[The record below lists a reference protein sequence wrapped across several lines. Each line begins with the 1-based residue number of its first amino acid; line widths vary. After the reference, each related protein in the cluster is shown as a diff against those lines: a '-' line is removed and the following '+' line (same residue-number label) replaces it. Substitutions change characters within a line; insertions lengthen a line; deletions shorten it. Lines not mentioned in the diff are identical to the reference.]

1 MAAVIVEH
9 IIGLMVRY
17 TLAMLIGFRLL
28 GAVDTARID
37 AVLAG
42 YDKPETPG
50 CVLAAMKDG
59 RVIHERAGG
68 MANLELGI
76 PLTRRSVFE
85 IASASKTFTALAVL
99 LLERDGKLS
108 LDDSI
113 AKFVPGLPE
122 YGRRITIRHLLGH
135 TSGLRDAPTLLAL
148 TGRTYDDTTDWPE
161 LLAPISRQKELN
173 FQPGQDA
180 AYSNTG
186 YLLAAQIVRQ
196 ASGKS
201 LRQFADERIFGPLG
215 MKDTHY
221 IDDRRELIP
230 RRASGYSPEGE
241 GRFSNNNSGAVDM
254 TGAAGVHTTLEDME
268 RWETAFFDTESS
280 LAPLIAHMQRA
291 ATLDN
296 GQPAA
301 MKGIPVEFGLGLW
314 RERWGNRQ
322 IVEQSGIWGGYRSG
336 IYRIPDER
344 FSVICLCNRSDPDPE
359 RITRQ
364 VAEVCYPVVKEEPR
378 APAKPSDAAKTTEP
392 AVRMEELR
400 ALEGNYRSEEL
411 DAVYRLTVR
420 DGKLHA
426 EAGHIDWPLT
436 PESKDRFRDGQIV
449 FTTTPQGLILELEN
463 PLFAIHHLHLSR
475 VP

>member
-1 MAAVIVEH
+1 MIEER

-17 TLAMLIGFRLL
+17 ALAMLIGCRLL

-42 YDKPETPG
+42 YDKPDTPG
-50 CVLAAMKDG
+50 CALAAMKDG
-59 RVIHERAGG
+59 RVIHERASG
-68 MANLELGI
+68 MADLELGI
-76 PLTRRSVFE
+76 PLTRRSELE
-85 IASASKTFTALAVL
+85 IASASKPFTALAVL

-108 LDDSI
+108 LDDPV
-113 AKFVPGLPE
+113 AKFIPRLPD
-122 YGRRITIRHLLGH
+122 YSRRIKIRHLLGH
-135 TSGLRDAPTLLAL
+135 SSGLRDAPTLLVLA
-148 TGRTYDDTTDWPE
+148 GRTYDDTTDWPE
-161 LLAPISRQKELN
+161 LLALISRQKELN
-173 FQPGQDA
+173 SQPGQAA

-221 IDDRRELIP
+221 IDDRRELIA

-280 LAPLIAHMQRA
+280 LAPLIARMQQV

-301 MKGIPVEFGLGLW
+301 PKDIPLEFGLGLW

-336 IYRIPDER
+336 IYRIPEER

-359 RITRQ
+359 HITRQ
-364 VAEVCYPVVKEEPR
+364 VAEIFYPDVKEEPR
-378 APAKPSDAAKTTEP
+378 APAKPSDAAKTAEP
-392 AVRMEELR
+392 TIGMEELR
-400 ALEGNYRSEEL
+400 ALEGNYRCDEL
-411 DAVYRLTVR
+411 DAVYRLTLR

-426 EAGHIDWPLT
+426 EVGHIDWPLT
-436 PESKDRFRDGQIV
+436 PESKGRLRNGQVV
-449 FTTTPQGLILELEN
+449 FTKTPQGLILDLEN
-463 PLFAIHHLHLSR
+463 PLFAIHNLQMSR